1 MSLEL
6 LRHERLG
13 TAKEIKFLV
22 RTVLSCDKPKPL
34 EIAKRECLK
43 HSTEYGFS
51 FSGMIELLKFLSLLT
66 VDQQDLAQLK
76 CQDMNLK
83 NHLKDDFEFC
93 NVFINRVIHRL
104 SEEQLL
110 SELFSPDAIGYDSY
124 IRAIIIKDSH
134 IPLKYSVLKKLLINF
149 GLVGY
154 HDNTP
159 NVLVV
164 NSAFRDLFEAKV
176 MKPTRSIIDA
186 VGYGMSGKRLILFI
200 HGLGGSIKTWKMFGE
215 VIAADMTL
223 SDQYDLDYY
232 VYPTSLVTWRFWRPI
247 PKIQDLADGLKSYI
261 DNKSR
266 EYDSIVLVCHSL
278 GGLVGRYYI
287 LKEIKNR
294 AIIKATKMI
303 LYATPNNGASLA
315 HVGRLLSWRHYQ
327 IKQLCKDSDIIE
339 FLNTDWETFNV
350 KQQIRMKYVI
360 AGLDNI
366 VMKTSAQGHW
376 GNTDTETVIDRGHF
390 NIVLPSDKED
400 LSYKILKN
408 FLVQ

>member
-1 MSLEL
+1 
-6 LRHERLG
+6 
-13 TAKEIKFLV
+13 
-22 RTVLSCDKPKPL
+22 
-34 EIAKRECLK
+34 
-43 HSTEYGFS
+43 
-51 FSGMIELLKFLSLLT
+51 MIELLKFLSLLT